1 MRREFVVIER
11 ERADPYQSGRE
22 IAARGRIERVEA
34 LLPGQQ
40 FADTVTNVGP
50 RHRRTREVRGS
61 RHLSDSAARRASR
74 DA

>member
-1 MRREFVVIER
+1 MIER

-22 IAARGRIERVEA
+22 ITARGRIERVEA